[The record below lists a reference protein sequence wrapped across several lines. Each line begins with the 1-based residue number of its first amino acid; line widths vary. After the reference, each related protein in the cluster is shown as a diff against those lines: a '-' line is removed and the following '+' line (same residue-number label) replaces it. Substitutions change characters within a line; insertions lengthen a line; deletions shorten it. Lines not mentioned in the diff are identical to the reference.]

1 MDFMWNIFSSL
12 SESNQQTLQECLY
25 CLSIVD
31 IDLQTHIH
39 EYNV

>member
-12 SESNQQTLQECLY
+12 SESNQQTLHDCLY

-31 IDLQTHIH
+31 IGLQTHRQ